1 MGWTVEVFLVCLFT
15 LVGFYIGREE
25 LAAKFRQKNIINIIL
40 VIVIITI
47 TISFVIDKVIIV
59 IAIFILLAI
68 IFMMMIYIGHL
79 LECLPGSWRVR
90 EEGR

>member
-25 LAAKFRQKNIINIIL
+25 LAAKIRQENIINIIL
-40 VIVIITI
+40 VIITI
-47 TISFVIDKVIIV
+47 TINFVIDKVIIV

-68 IFMMMIYIGHL
+68 ISMMMILIGHL

-90 EEGR
+90 GEGR